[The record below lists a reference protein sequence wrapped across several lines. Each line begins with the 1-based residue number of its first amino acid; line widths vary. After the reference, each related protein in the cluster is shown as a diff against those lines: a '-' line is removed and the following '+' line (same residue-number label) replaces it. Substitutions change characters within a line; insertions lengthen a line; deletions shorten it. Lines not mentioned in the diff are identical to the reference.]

1 MLNEVFVISRTMWSS
16 RKYPYPSPPQQTE
29 GNENSEERAGGGSK
43 RRQFSRGWKWGGL
56 SSLFWG
62 GGEGRGLRVRLMSK
76 QTVIL
81 LLIGVPKQTLIF
93 SSMMFYWRSAECFFY
108 GLHDGL
114 CNPIVVG
121 LWLNFQLSVALLHNI
136 LWYSMQ
142 CVYVLISLLLTRF
155 SLKGSN

>member
-1 MLNEVFVISRTMWSS
+1 MRFLWYPEQCGVPENIRTLPRPNKRRATKIL
-16 RKYPYPSPPQQTE
+16 RKGRE
-29 GNENSEERAGGGSK
+29 GGPKGDNFRGGGSGVA
-43 RRQFSRGWKWGGL
+43 SRVFL
-56 SSLFWG
+56 G
-62 GGEGRGLRVRLMSK
+62 GGGGRGLRVRLMSK